1 MDRLAC
7 ADLAEFPL
15 QLLLKR
21 HPEWSAYPAAVIA
34 EDKPQANILWMNE
47 KARRAGVRPDL
58 RFAAAASLAPDLRA
72 GVVPL
77 SEIGKEM
84 AALTERLRRFTPDV
98 EASHEE
104 PGVFWLSGRGLSL
117 LYPSP
122 EEWVVAVHRDIEAVG
137 FRAGVVAG
145 FTRFGTYAVAKTANG
160 AVVFQDPSEER
171 SAARAVPLDCLN
183 LDRDFRDTL
192 LKLGIKN
199 VGALLSL
206 PAGGLRERFGPKAYR
221 LYRAAS
227 GDLWEPLR
235 PCPFEE
241 PIEQKLLLDD
251 PETDATRLLFFIK
264 RLLHP
269 MLAALAGRGEAL
281 SELWLCFL
289 MDRKI
294 RREERIRPALPTLD
308 PAQLLDLARLR
319 LENTEFSS
327 GVKEI
332 ELTARGSPVAP
343 EELRLFAQKPRR
355 DLDAANRALARLKAE
370 FGEETVARAKLADG
384 HLPEARFACEPLE
397 QVTLPKPREK
407 TTATLIRRISR
418 KPIPL
423 PSQPWFDKLT
433 TLRRLEGKT
442 HDDGWLLLGPRY
454 GAVERLSGPYVF
466 SGGWWNREIRREYYF
481 AETRRGD
488 LLWIYYDRFRRR
500 WFLQGWVE

>member
-34 EDKPQANILWMNE
+34 EDKPQAEILWMNK

-58 RFAAAASLAPDLRA
+58 RFAAASSLAPDLRA

-77 SEIGKEM
+77 SEIRKEM
-84 AALTERLRRFTPDV
+84 AALTEHLRRFTPDV

-122 EEWVVAVHRDIEAVG
+122 EEWAAALHRDIEAAG

-171 SAARAVPLDCLN
+171 AAARAVELDCLN

-235 PCPFEE
+235 PCPFQE

-281 SELWLCFL
+281 SELRLCFL

-294 RREERIRPALPTLD
+294 RREERIRPAAPTLD

-319 LENTEFSS
+319 LESAEFSS

-332 ELTARGSPVAP
+332 ELTARGSPAAP

-370 FGEETVARAKLADG
+370 FGEGAVARAKLADG
-384 HLPEARFACEPLE
+384 HLPEARFVWEPLE
-397 QVTLPKPREK
+397 RVALPRNDLNNLNGLNDLNRLAAKVV
-407 TTATLIRRISR
+407 IRRILQ

-423 PSQPWFDKLT
+423 PSQP
-433 TLRRLEGKT
+433 KT
-442 HDDGWLLLGPRY
+442 RDDGWLLLGPRY
-454 GAVERLSGPYVF
+454 GAVERLSGPYIF

-488 LLWIYYDRFRRR
+488 LLWIYYDRLRRR

>member
-34 EDKPQANILWMNE
+34 EDKPQAEILWMNK

-58 RFAAAASLAPDLRA
+58 RFAAASSLAPDLRA

-77 SEIGKEM
+77 SEIRKEM
-84 AALTERLRRFTPDV
+84 AALTEHLRRFTPDV

-122 EEWVVAVHRDIEAVG
+122 EEWAAALHRDIEAVG

-145 FTRFGTYAVAKTANG
+145 FTRFGTYAVAKTVKG
-160 AVVFQDPSEER
+160 TVVFQDPSEER
-171 SAARAVPLDCLN
+171 AAARAVELDCLN

-281 SELWLCFL
+281 SELRLCFL

-294 RREERIRPALPTLD
+294 RREERIRPAAPTLD

-319 LENTEFSS
+319 LESAEFSS

-332 ELTARGSPVAP
+332 ELTARGSPAAP

-370 FGEETVARAKLADG
+370 FGEGAVARAKLADG
-384 HLPEARFACEPLE
+384 HLPEARFVWEPLE
-397 QVTLPKPREK
+397 RVALPRNDLNNLNGLNDLNRLAAKVV
-407 TTATLIRRISR
+407 IRRILQ

-423 PSQPWFDKLT
+423 PSQP
-433 TLRRLEGKT
+433 KT
-442 HDDGWLLLGPRY
+442 RDDGWLLLGPRY
-454 GAVERLSGPYVF
+454 GAVERLSGPYIF

-488 LLWIYYDRFRRR
+488 LLWIYYDRLRRR

>member
-1 MDRLAC
+1 M
-7 ADLAEFPL
+7 
-15 QLLLKR
+15 
-21 HPEWSAYPAAVIA
+21 
-34 EDKPQANILWMNE
+34 
-47 KARRAGVRPDL
+47 
-58 RFAAAASLAPDLRA
+58 
-72 GVVPL
+72 
-77 SEIGKEM
+77 
-84 AALTERLRRFTPDV
+84 
-98 EASHEE
+98 
-104 PGVFWLSGRGLSL
+104 
-117 LYPSP
+117 
-122 EEWVVAVHRDIEAVG
+122 
-137 FRAGVVAG
+137 
-145 FTRFGTYAVAKTANG
+145 
-160 AVVFQDPSEER
+160 VFQDPSEER
-171 SAARAVPLDCLN
+171 AAARAVPLGCLN

-192 LKLGIKN
+192 LKLGIKK

-235 PCPFEE
+235 PCPFED

-251 PETDATRLLFFIK
+251 AETDATRLLFFIK

-281 SELWLCFL
+281 LELRLCFL

-294 RREERIRPALPTLD
+294 RREERIRPAAPTLD

-319 LENTEFSS
+319 LESAEFSS

-332 ELTARGSPVAP
+332 ELTARGSPAAP

-370 FGEETVARAKLADG
+370 FGEEAVARAKLVDR
-384 HLPEARFACEPLE
+384 HLPEARFIWEPLE
-397 QVTLPKPREK
+397 RVKLPRNDLNNLNGLNDLNRPAAKVVV
-407 TTATLIRRISR
+407 RRILQ

-442 HDDGWLLLGPRY
+442 RDDGWLLLGPRY
-454 GAVERLSGPYVF
+454 GAVERLSGPYVS
-466 SGGWWNREIRREYYF
+466 SGGWWNREIHREYYF

-488 LLWIYYDRFRRR
+488 LLWIYYDKVRRR